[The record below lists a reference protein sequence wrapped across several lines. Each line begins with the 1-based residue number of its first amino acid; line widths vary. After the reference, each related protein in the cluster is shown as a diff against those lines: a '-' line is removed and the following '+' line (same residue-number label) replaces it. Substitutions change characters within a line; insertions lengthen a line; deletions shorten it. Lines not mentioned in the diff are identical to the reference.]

1 MTIKEIAKIANV
13 SPGTV
18 DRIIHNR
25 GQVSKENIIKVNA
38 IIKQYDY
45 TKNIFASNLVLN
57 KKYKF
62 AVLILQNEESEYW
75 QAPLIGLSKAEEE
88 FAKFGIT
95 LDYFFY
101 KFNTESFLEISSNV
115 LQLDYNGLVFAPVF
129 YKQSISFLTEYKKKN
144 IPIVL
149 IDSNI
154 QEIDDIAF
162 VGQDSYKSGYLA
174 GKLIS
179 YDRKNES
186 NVLIF
191 KINSEIENE
200 SSKTIFNL
208 QKTEGFYN
216 YFTDNPSLPKFN
228 INEVSIKDIDEGL
241 TTQMFDG
248 INGVFVLNSRVHI
261 IAKFIKENNLKDI
274 RLVGYDLLEEN
285 IVYLNNG
292 TIDFLINQ
300 KPVDQGYLSV
310 NYLYKKLVL
319 KETVRNANYT
329 PVEIIIKE
337 NYDSSTT
344 INS

>member
-25 GQVSKENIIKVNA
+25 GQVSKENIEKVNA

-62 AVLILQNEESEYW
+62 AVLILQNEDSEYW
-75 QAPLIGLSKAEEE
+75 QAPLIGISKAEEE

-95 LDYFFY
+95 IDYFFY
-101 KFNTESFLEISSNV
+101 KFTTESFLKMSSKV
-115 LQLDYNGLVFAPVF
+115 LKLDYDGLVFAPVF

-144 IPIVL
+144 IPIVML
-149 IDSNI
+149 DSNI
-154 QEIDDIAF
+154 KEITDIAF

-191 KINSEIENE
+191 KINTEIENE

-208 QKTEGFYN
+208 QKTEGFYT
-216 YFTDNPSLPKFN
+216 YFKDNPTLPKFN
-228 INEVSIKDIDEGL
+228 ISEVSIKDIDNGL

-261 IAKFIKENNLKDI
+261 IAKFIKENNLNDI
-274 RLVGYDLLEEN
+274 RLVGYDLLEQN
-285 IVYLNNG
+285 IEYLKDG

-300 KPVDQGYLSV
+300 KPIDQGYLSI

-319 KETVRNANYT
+319 KETVRDTDYT

-337 NYDSSTT
+337 NYDNWI

>member
-25 GQVSKENIIKVNA
+25 GQVSKENIEKVNA
-38 IIKQYDY
+38 IIKEYDY

-62 AVLILQNEESEYW
+62 AVLLLQNEESEYW
-75 QAPLIGLSKAEEE
+75 KAPLIGLKRAEEE
-88 FAKFGIT
+88 FTKFGIR
-95 LDYFFY
+95 LDYYFY
-101 KFNTESFLEISSNV
+101 KFNIESFNKMSRKV
-115 LQLDYNGLVFAPVF
+115 LKLDYDGLVLAPVF
-129 YKQSISFLTEYKKKN
+129 HKQSVSFLTQFKKKN

-154 QEIDDIAF
+154 PEISDIAF

-179 YDRKNES
+179 YDRKKES

-191 KINSEIENE
+191 KINSEIDDN

-208 QKTEGFYN
+208 QKTEGFYS
-216 YFTDNPSLPKFN
+216 YFKDNPFLPKFN
-228 INEVSIKDIDEGL
+228 IKEVSIKDTDNNSL
-241 TTQMFDG
+241 TTEMF
-248 INGVFVLNSRVHI
+248 NGVNGAFVLNSRVHL

-274 RLVGYDLLEEN
+274 RLLGYDLLDQN
-285 IVYLNNG
+285 IEYLNDG

-300 KPVDQGYLSV
+300 KPEKQGYKSI

-319 KETVRNANYT
+319 KEKVKETNYNT
-329 PVEIIIKE
+329 IEIIVKE
-337 NYDSSTT
+337 NYEK
-344 INS
+344 

>member
-25 GQVSKENIIKVNA
+25 GQVTKENIEKVNA
-38 IIKQYDY
+38 IIKEYGY
-45 TKNIFASNLVLN
+45 NRNIFASNLVLN

-62 AVLILQNEESEYW
+62 AVFILKNENPGYW
-75 QAPLIGLSKAEEE
+75 DAPVVGIRKAEDE

-95 LDYFFY
+95 IDYFFY
-101 KFNTESFLEISSNV
+101 KFSSESFIKIASKV
-115 LQLDYNGLVFAPVF
+115 LKLDYDGLIFAPVF

-154 QEIDDIAF
+154 QEITDVAF

-191 KINSEIENE
+191 KINTEIENE

-208 QKTEGFYN
+208 QKKEGFYT
-216 YFTDNPSLPKFN
+216 YFRDNPTLPKFN
-228 INEVSIKDIDEGL
+228 ISELSIKDIDNGL

-261 IAKFIKENNLKDI
+261 IAKFFKDNNLKDI
-274 RLVGYDLLEEN
+274 RLIGYDLLEQN
-285 IVYLNNG
+285 IEYLNDG

-319 KETVRNANYT
+319 KETVKNTNYT
-329 PVEIIIKE
+329 SVEIIVKE
-337 NYDSSTT
+337 NV
-344 INS
+344 

>member
-25 GQVSKENIIKVNA
+25 GQVSKVNIEKVNA
-38 IIKQYDY
+38 IIKEHDY

-62 AVLILQNEESEYW
+62 AVLILQYEESEYW
-75 QAPLIGLSKAEEE
+75 KAPLIGINKAEEE
-88 FAKFGIT
+88 FTKFGIT

-101 KFNTESFLEISSNV
+101 KFNIESFNKISKKV
-115 LQLDYNGLVFAPVF
+115 LNLDFDGLVFAPVF
-129 YKQSISFLTEYKKKN
+129 HKQSVSFLTEFKKKN

-149 IDSNI
+149 IDTNI
-154 QEIDDIAF
+154 QEIKDIAF
-162 VGQDSYKSGYLA
+162 IGQDSYKSGYLA

-179 YDRKNES
+179 YDIKSES

-191 KINSEIENE
+191 KINSEIENIT
-200 SSKTIFNL
+200 SKTIFNL
-208 QKTEGFYN
+208 QKTKGFYN
-216 YFTDNPSLPKFN
+216 YFNNNPTLPKFN
-228 INEVSIKDIDEGL
+228 ISEVSIKDIDNNL

-248 INGVFVLNSRVHI
+248 INGIFVLNSRVHI

-274 RLVGYDLLEEN
+274 RLVGYDLLEQN
-285 IVYLNNG
+285 IEYLNDG

-300 KPVDQGYLSV
+300 KPEDQGYLSI

-319 KETVRNANYT
+319 KENVKETNYT
-329 PVEIIIKE
+329 TVEIIVKE
-337 NYDSSTT
+337 NFEIAE